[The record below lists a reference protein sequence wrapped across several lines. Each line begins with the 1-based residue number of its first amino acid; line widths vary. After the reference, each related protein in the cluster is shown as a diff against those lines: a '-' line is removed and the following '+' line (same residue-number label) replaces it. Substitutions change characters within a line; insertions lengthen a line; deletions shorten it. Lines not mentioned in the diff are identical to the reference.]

1 MVESLRLLF
10 LSILYVSII
19 IAEND
24 RCFESDIQ
32 SDNPSVITSRSYY
45 DIGDP
50 ISVEDLERPYTVCH
64 SDNNYQLEETFTFN
78 DFNGHENGGNF
89 NIIIISMNA
98 TW

>member
-10 LSILYVSII
+10 FSILYVSII
-19 IAEND
+19 SAEND
-24 RCFESDIQ
+24 RCLLSDFP
-32 SDNPSVITSRSYY
+32 SDDLSVFTSRSYY
-45 DIGDP
+45 DIGDTLS
-50 ISVEDLERPYTVCH
+50 IEDLQRPYNVCH
-64 SDNNYQLEETFTFN
+64 SDNSYLVGETFTFN

>member
-10 LSILYVSII
+10 FSILYVSII

-24 RCFESDIQ
+24 RCLVSDIP
-32 SDNPSVITSRSYY
+32 SDNPSVFTSRGY
-45 DIGDP
+45 DIGDTLS
-50 ISVEDLERPYTVCH
+50 IEDQQRTYNVCN
-64 SDNNYQLEETFTFN
+64 SDNNYQVGETFTFN
-78 DFNGHENGGNF
+78 DFNGYENDGNF

>member
-10 LSILYVSII
+10 FSILYVSII
-19 IAEND
+19 TAEND
-24 RCFESDIQ
+24 RCLLSDFP
-32 SDNPSVITSRSYY
+32 SDNPLVFTSRY
-45 DIGDP
+45 DVGDT
-50 ISVEDLERPYTVCH
+50 ISEEDQLRPYNVCH
-64 SDNNYQLEETFTFN
+64 SDNNYLVGETFTFN

>member
-1 MVESLRLLF
+1 LRLLF

-24 RCFESDIQ
+24 KCFESDIQ

-45 DIGDP
+45 DIGDTL
-50 ISVEDLERPYTVCH
+50 SLEDLQRPYNVCH
-64 SDNNYQLEETFTFN
+64 SDNNYLVGETFTFN

>member
-1 MVESLRLLF
+1 MRLLF
-10 LSILYVSII
+10 FSILYIAII
-19 IAEND
+19 TAEND
-24 RCFESDIQ
+24 RCISSDIP
-32 SDNPSVITSRSYY
+32 SDNPLVVTSRSYY

-64 SDNNYQLEETFTFN
+64 SDNNYQQGETFTLN